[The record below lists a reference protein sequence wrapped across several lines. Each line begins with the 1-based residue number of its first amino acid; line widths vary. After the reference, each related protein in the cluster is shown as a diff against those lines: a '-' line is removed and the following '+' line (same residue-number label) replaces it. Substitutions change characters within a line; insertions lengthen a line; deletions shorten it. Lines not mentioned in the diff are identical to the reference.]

1 MRRVLFTSAR
11 QDGFVL
17 PLLQLARAMAERGD
31 AVWFLGGEA
40 HRERI
45 EAAGAVFVRLPYDA
59 RVPTTRLT
67 HERPRTGV
75 QEIGRVLHALFL
87 DTVEDDHRAILDLH
101 DELRLD
107 LVVTEPL
114 FVGAAAVAL
123 LPRDRRPAVLTV
135 GLFPLP
141 FTSPDVAPYGAG
153 LTPLEGPLN
162 AARNRALGAAA
173 HVLALRQVG
182 EAFRREVLRLTGVRV
197 SGPLFDLP
205 LLTDAYAQTS
215 VPELEYPRRALSP
228 KVRFVGPLPP
238 PQGFPLPAWWD
249 YADPRRIVHV
259 SQGTYANDDPTELI
273 APTLQA
279 LADRDDLLVVATTGG
294 PTPATVEAAFGG
306 VLPANARVERF
317 MPYDHLLASSAVMVT
332 NGGFGAVHHALR
344 WGVPLVVSGTTE
356 DRAEVD
362 ARVAWSGAGIDLRAR
377 RPQADQIRRAVLEVL
392 DGAGRHRLAAA
403 RLGAA
408 IAQTDA
414 LAEVLHLADELTS
427 PAGVPAS

>member
-1 MRRVLFTSAR
+1 M
-11 QDGFVL
+11 L
-17 PLLQLARAMAERGD
+17 PLLRLARAMADRGD

-59 RVPTTRLT
+59 ELPTSRLSA
-67 HERPRTGV
+67 ERPRSGV

-87 DTVEDDHRAILDLH
+87 DTVEADYRAVLALH
-101 DELRLD
+101 EELRLD

-123 LPRDRRPAVLTV
+123 LPRAQRPAVLTV

-141 FTSPDVAPYGAG
+141 FPSPDAAPYGSG
-153 LTPLEGPLN
+153 LAPIEGPLN
-162 AARNRALGAAA
+162 AVRNRALGAAA
-173 HVLALRQVG
+173 HVLALRRVG
-182 EAFRREVLRLTGVRV
+182 AGFQQEVLRLTGERV
-197 SGPLFDLP
+197 TGPLFELP

-215 VPELEYPRRALSP
+215 VPEFEYPRRSLSP

-273 APTLQA
+273 APTLRA

-306 VLPANARVERF
+306 ALPRNARVERF

-362 ARVAWSGAGIDLRAR
+362 ARVAWSGAGVDLRSR
-377 RPQADQIRRAVLEVL
+377 RPQAHQIRRAVLEVL
-392 DGAGRHRLAAA
+392 DGAGRHRRAAA

-414 LAEVLHLADELTS
+414 VAQLLHLADELTS
-427 PAGVPAS
+427 PAGVAVG